1 MKLSN
6 DTVTV
11 LKNFSTINQNLVI
24 NPGKNI
30 STMSAMKNIVAKATV
45 TEKFPQAFAIYD
57 LNEFLASL
65 SLFDKPDLD
74 FKDDF
79 VVMTETGSK
88 GKSLKYWYSDPSVVT
103 TPAKEI
109 TMPSSEVTF
118 TFSSDLLSDVT
129 KAAAVIGAPDMVL
142 EGMDLGT
149 ATLKVTDKKNDTANN
164 YAVGVDTNHKD
175 SDKNVPYKFW
185 FKVENLR
192 LLPGSYDVK
201 VSSKNISYF
210 KNTNV
215 DVAVF
220 QKKPFFG
227 PSKLL
232 VHNMI
237 NYSSSQKKKLV
248 GENNI
253 LSINKKLQPIFGT
266 SLEIENLIYAK

>member
-65 SLFDKPDLD
+65 SLFDKPNLD
-74 FKDDF
+74 FKEDF

-164 YAVGVDTNHKD
+164 YAVGVDTNHKILIRMFHIN
-175 SDKNVPYKFW
+175 SGLK
-185 FKVENLR
+185 LR
-192 LLPGSYDVK
+192 
-201 VSSKNISYF
+201 I
-210 KNTNV
+210 
-215 DVAVF
+215 
-220 QKKPFFG
+220 
-227 PSKLL
+227 
-232 VHNMI
+232 
-237 NYSSSQKKKLV
+237 
-248 GENNI
+248 
-253 LSINKKLQPIFGT
+253 
-266 SLEIENLIYAK
+266 